1 MCAEHGRCRAAPNL
15 RKPAMRL
22 TSEQVERALN
32 QFEAQA
38 IPDDHPMVAQLSEL
52 FGDHTFFLDGNG
64 LNVVE
69 PAESSNNSGAATG
82 QVVNLANWGDDKLTT
97 LAPHPPE
104 VTDVVV
110 VLEPTH

>member
-1 MCAEHGRCRAAPNL
+1 
-15 RKPAMRL
+15 MRL

-69 PAESSNNSGAATG
+69 PAESANSGAATG

>member
-1 MCAEHGRCRAAPNL
+1 
-15 RKPAMRL
+15 MRL
-22 TSEQVERALN
+22 TSEELERALK
-32 QFEAQA
+32 QFEGQA

-52 FGDHTFFLDGNG
+52 FGDRTFFLDANG

-69 PAESSNNSGAATG
+69 PWDSADAGVAPG
-82 QVVNLANWGDDKLTT
+82 QVVNLPHWGDDKLTT

>member
-1 MCAEHGRCRAAPNL
+1 
-15 RKPAMRL
+15 MRL